1 MALGALFVINA
12 GIVIIFV
19 LIFVFFYIKDGEVQ
33 KRLLR
38 YEKSLDDLNKEI
50 FKIQKFLK
58 SNEIEN
64 GYSEESQKQ
73 LKLDFRNTIDDIYAI
88 IEKDREYV
96 DNKLL
101 IIEDKIKELNYFPS
115 SSSNVDDK
123 RIISMF
129 KDGWSIES
137 IAKELMITKSE
148 VEFTLKL
155 ANLA

>member
-1 MALGALFVINA
+1 MGALFVINA

-155 ANLA
+155 ANLV

>member
-1 MALGALFVINA
+1 MGALLVINL
-12 GIVIIFV
+12 GIVVIFV
-19 LIFVFFYIKDGEVQ
+19 LVFVFFYIKDGEVQ

-58 SNEIEN
+58 SNEIES
-64 GYSEESQKQ
+64 GYSEESYKQ

-88 IEKDREYV
+88 IEKDSEYV

-101 IIEDKIKELNYFPS
+101 LLEDKIKESHHFSGTLG
-115 SSSNVDDK
+115 NVDDK

-155 ANLA
+155 ANLN

>member
-129 KDGWSIES
+129 KDVWSIES

>member
-1 MALGALFVINA
+1 MGAILVINF
-12 GIVIIFV
+12 GIVVIFV
-19 LIFVFFYIKDGEVQ
+19 LVFVFFYIKDGEVQ
-33 KRLLR
+33 KRLSR

-64 GYSEESQKQ
+64 GYSEENQKQ

-123 RIISMF
+123 KIISMF

>member
-155 ANLA
+155 ANLV

>member
-1 MALGALFVINA
+1 MGALFVINA

>member
-1 MALGALFVINA
+1 MGALLVINF
-12 GIVIIFV
+12 GIFIIFALV
-19 LIFVFFYIKDGEVQ
+19 LVLFYIKDCEIQ

-50 FKIQKFLK
+50 FKIKKFLK
-58 SNEIEN
+58 SNEIGS
-64 GYSEESQKQ
+64 GYNEESQKQ

-129 KDGWSIES
+129 KDGWSVES

-155 ANLA
+155 VNLA

>member
-1 MALGALFVINA
+1 MGALFVINA

-73 LKLDFRNTIDDIYAI
+73 LKRDFRNTIDDIYAI

>member
-1 MALGALFVINA
+1 MGALLVINL
-12 GIVIIFV
+12 GIVVIFV
-19 LIFVFFYIKDGEVQ
+19 LVFVFFYIKDGEVQ

-58 SNEIEN
+58 SNEIES
-64 GYSEESQKQ
+64 GYSEESYKQ

-101 IIEDKIKELNYFPS
+101 LLEDKIKESHHFSGTLG
-115 SSSNVDDK
+115 NVDDK
-123 RIISMF
+123 RIISTF

-155 ANLA
+155 ANLN